1 MKLRKWF
8 AFLWA
13 VLVLMTALTIPAV
26 AAAGDP
32 VLQYELLVDGLDVK
46 EAEPGDI
53 VTVTLYLQRTDANEP
68 YEICAMQSEIRY
80 DGSFFEVVED
90 SVSLYSGV
98 QTVDIAREGSFRE
111 FYMNFLSISGDI
123 QWLPRTRV
131 GSFQLRVIGTEGVS
145 IITNED
151 YLVSRA
157 DGSDGYNCESNEL
170 TVILT
175 TDCTVKFQTN
185 GGTPIDPVTAIYGEL
200 LPRPEDPARE
210 GKYFAG
216 WFKDIHLT
224 EEWDFA
230 TDTVKGNMT
239 LYAKWSDTLVNV
251 PSDNHC
257 IICDR
262 SDMLIPGI
270 PLCWICL
277 LILVLILLAVV
288 VTVYLICRHKKAK
301 KKKTKGKYQR

>member
-1 MKLRKWF
+1 MNKKRWF
-8 AFLWA
+8 VFLLA
-13 VLVLMTALTIPAV
+13 ILLVIPMMALPVHAS
-26 AAAGDP
+26 GDP
-32 VLQYELLVDGLDVK
+32 VLNYEVTIDGLETK
-46 EAEPGDI
+46 EAEVGDI
-53 VTVTLYLQRTDANEP
+53 VTVTLHLQRMDSDEP
-68 YEICAMQSEIRY
+68 YTMYAMQSELRY
-80 DGSFFEVVED
+80 DSSFFELVED
-90 SVSLYSGV
+90 STHLYTGV
-98 QTVDIAREGSFRE
+98 NSTNIAVGDTLRE
-111 FYMNFLSISGDI
+111 FYMNFVSLTGGVEW
-123 QWLPRTRV
+123 QARTRV

-145 IITNED
+145 TITNED
-151 YLVSRA
+151 YLVSNPE
-157 DGSDGYNCESNEL
+157 GKSGYACESNEL

-200 LPRPEDPARE
+200 LTRPEDPARE

-239 LYAKWSDTLVNV
+239 LYAKWSDTPVHK
-251 PSDNHC
+251 PGDIKC
-257 IICDR
+257 IICHR
-262 SDMLIPGI
+262 ADMLIPGV

-288 VTVYLICRHKKAK
+288 VAVYLIRRHKKAK

>member
-1 MKLRKWF
+1 MKIKKWF
-8 AFLWA
+8 VCVLSILFLLPL
-13 VLVLMTALTIPAV
+13 LVLPAM
-26 AAAGDP
+26 AAEVP
-32 VLQYELLVDGLDVK
+32 EFYYELTVDGKDTV
-46 EAEPGDI
+46 EVNTGDLI
-53 VTVTLYLQRTDANEP
+53 TVTLYLYRIDEETP
-68 YEICAMQSEIRY
+68 YSVYSIQDEIRY
-80 DGSFFEVVED
+80 DGNFFRLVEN
-90 SVSLYSGV
+90 SELLSSGV
-98 QTVDIAREGSFRE
+98 ATADISVLGGLRE
-111 FYMNFLSISGDI
+111 FYMSFVSLSNSI
-123 QWLPRTRV
+123 QWQPKTRI
-131 GSFQLRVIGTEGVS
+131 GSFQLEVIGDAGVS
-145 IITNED
+145 TITNED
-151 YLVSRA
+151 FLVSLP
-157 DGSDGYNCESNEL
+157 DGSGSYKCKSNVL

-175 TDCTVKFQTN
+175 ADCTVRFETN

-200 LPRPEDPARE
+200 LTRPEDPVRE

-239 LYAKWSDTLVNV
+239 LYAKWSDTPVNV

-262 SDMLIPGI
+262 SDMLIPGV

-277 LILVLILLAVV
+277 LILLLILLAVV
-288 VTVYLICRHKKAK
+288 VAVYLIRRHKKAK